1 MTLNAT
7 SGYSTQFEQ
16 FVQFAQASGTSEK
29 TIARLG
35 ANTDLADR
43 SIVAA
48 DKGKD
53 VVGGF
58 SALFRKKEEK
68 TANDAT
74 RDLFKQS
81 VLAMFGNDI
90 NKVPKSVRQA
100 MELGDYNLWD
110 RGSDAHSTRGK
121 PLTARRILAV
131 KAAIDFETK
140 NKVNFLAPAA
150 NKQAISRLGYATA
163 DELKNINR
171 TANLYKAATGCSEAE
186 AFDQTITPGTKAN
199 RLMLYGGRFMND
211 LQSFNQGLKLIDDFS
226 SWFDDVFDQYTAL
239 KSTGG
244 NLPSLPELPAQ
255 GSAPGAPISTRA
267 ASSTSA
273 PSPTAAR
280 FRHGT
285 LRQEAKPA
293 FERLVFAELASRTN
307 IDLSASPEELFGVE
321 RNPAM
326 RFLARGLEKAQSAT
340 ILQLPSEK
348 RAIVYDVFDC
358 LMPYRAGEKK
368 IFNFNQLMTGRIL
381 WHLDELSSL
390 RDTGKLTPESIF
402 KTCFPDMSG
411 VPEGPAE
418 DMLLEVVALF
428 TAQATQDTQG
438 MENPQVA
445 VGSIQVLLSTTGC
458 TYHEA
463 LAAVKTGA
471 AIPAPPYAANY
482 SVDITKFDGSMDG
495 AVAQLKEDLCRPQSY
510 GTRDGIESPSNPRF
524 SIRFPDGNP
533 IVPPLTGDSDRRTA
547 VANEVKDR
555 VVALCGEAHSR
566 QAFTVLCGLT
576 QSALSELRF
585 GIPSH
590 GIACNEHAAVDFTLS
605 KDAKTG
611 AITINYASPEGC
623 PVKFSWTATVDID
636 GRVTTTPKQVIG

>member
-131 KAAIDFETK
+131 KAAIDFETM

-186 AFDQTITPGTKAN
+186 AFNQTITPGTKAN
-199 RLMLYGGRFMND
+199 RLMFYGGRFMND

-226 SWFDDVFDQYTAL
+226 SWFDDIFDQYTAL

-244 NLPSLPELPAQ
+244 NLPSLPAQ
-255 GSAPGAPISTRA
+255 GSAPG
-267 ASSTSA
+267 A

-280 FRHGT
+280 FRPGT
-285 LRQEAKPA
+285 LFQGAKPA
-293 FERLVFAELASRTN
+293 FERLVFEELAFRTN
-307 IDLSASPEELFGVE
+307 IDLSASPEELFGME
-321 RNPAM
+321 KNPAM

-390 RDTGKLTPESIF
+390 RDTGKLTPERIF
-402 KTCFPDMSG
+402 KTCFPDVSG
-411 VPEGPAE
+411 VPKGPAE
-418 DMLLEVVALF
+418 DMLLEVFAFF
-428 TAQATQDTQG
+428 TAQATKDTQG

-445 VGSIQVLLSTTGC
+445 VASIQVLLSTTGC
-458 TYHEA
+458 TYQEA

-471 AIPAPPYAANY
+471 AIPSPPYAANY

-533 IVPPLTGDSDRRTA
+533 IVPPRTGDVDRRIA

-566 QAFTVLCGLT
+566 QAFSVLCGLT
-576 QSALSELRF
+576 QSALTELRF

-590 GIACNEHAAVDFTLS
+590 GISSSEHSAVDFTLS